1 MSPAGSPRQPPIADQ
16 ELATDIKA
24 ELVDIEEII
33 RESIKSEMPLLHE
46 ASQHL
51 MDAGGKRHRPMLT
64 LLAARFG
71 DPTGPSVLSTAAA
84 CELVH
89 AAALCHDDVLDGATL
104 RRGRPSVN
112 ARWNDAVAMLTGDF
126 LFARA
131 FLLLA
136 RLPVLEA
143 RLEVNTF
150 VRLVTGQIR
159 EMTGPAEGEDPAVYY
174 ATMVSEK
181 TASLLCACLRLGAL
195 TSGAEP
201 EAVQALERYGEAF
214 GLAFQISDDLLD
226 LFGEEEK
233 SGKRPGTDLVQ
244 GAPTLPLLYALN
256 SPGEDSDRL
265 RELLGTTEPGGRRTA
280 LGEAECAEAIE
291 LLRHHSAV
299 ARTRERLDAYVEE
312 ARAALAPLPDGPAKD
327 TLDLLCAG
335 VAHRA
340 S

>member
-1 MSPAGSPRQPPIADQ
+1 MTGQDLSTELKAD
-16 ELATDIKA
+16 
-24 ELVDIEEII
+24 LVGVEEII
-33 RESIKSEMPLLHE
+33 RESIQSEMSLLHE
-46 ASQHL
+46 ASRHL

-71 DPTGPSVLSTAAA
+71 NPAEPDVLRSAAA

-126 LFARA
+126 LFAQA

-136 RLPVLEA
+136 RLPTLEA

-159 EMTGPAEGEDPAVYY
+159 EMAGPADDEDPTDYY

-181 TASLLCACLRLGAL
+181 TASLLTACLRLGAL
-195 TSGAEP
+195 ASGADEGS
-201 EAVQALERYGEAF
+201 VRALERYGEAF

-233 SGKRPGTDLVQ
+233 SGKRPGTDLLK
-244 GAPTLPLLYALN
+244 GAPTLPLLYALS
-256 SPGEDSDRL
+256 SPGKDSDRL
-265 RELLGTTEPGGRRTA
+265 RDLLGTAAPEGRRTQ
-280 LGEAECAEAIE
+280 LTDEECAEAIG
-291 LLRHHSAV
+291 LLRHHPAV
-299 ARTRERLDAYVEE
+299 GRARERLDAYVEE
-312 ARAALAPLPDGPAKD
+312 ARAALGPLPDGSAKD